1 MKGKR
6 LSQESFLKH
15 QDHYEFMQIS
25 PNAEPDTIHRVFKFL
40 AARFH
45 PDNTETGDVDKFS
58 LLKETTNVL
67 SDPAPRSEYDA
78 PRAKEAPETVP
89 MSSSMDFMD
98 SLEGELN
105 RRLAMLAVLYNRRRA
120 FPN

>member
-1 MKGKR
+1 MKGKC
-6 LSQESFLKH
+6 LSQECLLKQ

-45 PDNTETGDVDKFS
+45 PDNTETGDADKFS
-58 LLKETTNVL
+58 LLKEANDVL
-67 SDPAPRSEYDA
+67 SDPARRAEYDA
-78 PRAKEAPETVP
+78 MHAKETPETVP

-98 SLEGELN
+98 IGRASGRERGE
-105 RRLAMLAVLYNRRRA
+105 MSVVAVS
-120 FPN
+120 